1 MSIVIKCDISI
12 IEPNLYYIV
21 DIDAHI
27 VLSKGYASYE
37 DADDEAVR
45 RWGSSWYTDGS
56 TESIITGSQ
65 IDSAFEV

>member
-37 DADDEAVR
+37 DADDEAV
-45 RWGSSWYTDGS
+45 
-56 TESIITGSQ
+56 ESLLFLLSLLIVLDAS
-65 IDSAFEV
+65 FVCL